1 MKRSL
6 KLILITLLFFLPASG
21 ISAGLEVVNVSTPQ
35 FNELMKNHPDMMVL
49 DIRTPAEFNQRHIM
63 GAVNI
68 DFLASDFAA
77 RLNKLDKNQPIL
89 MHCRSGN
96 RSAQSLVVFQK
107 LGFKKIYHLNYG
119 IVGGWPQR

>member
-6 KLILITLLFFLPASG
+6 ILMLSTLFFFLPSFG
-21 ISAGLEVVNVSTPQ
+21 VSAGLEVINVSTSQ
-35 FNELMKNHPDMMVL
+35 FNELMKNHPEMMVL
-49 DIRTPAEFNQRHIM
+49 DIRTPGEFNQRHIK

-68 DFLASDFAA
+68 DFYSPDFVNK
-77 RLNKLDKNQPIL
+77 LSKLDKDEPML

-96 RSAQSLVVFQK
+96 RSAQSLVIFQK

>member
-1 MKRSL
+1 MKRCL
-6 KLILITLLFFLPASG
+6 MLILLTLFYFLPTSVT
-21 ISAGLEVVNVSTPQ
+21 SAGLEVVNVSTPQ
-35 FNELMKNHPDMMVL
+35 FNELMKKHPEMMVL
-49 DIRTPAEFNQRHIM
+49 DIRTPGEFNQRHIK

-68 DFLASDFAA
+68 DFYSPEFVT
-77 RLNKLDKNQPIL
+77 RLNSLDKNEPIL

-119 IVGGWPQR
+119 IVGGWPKR

>member
-1 MKRSL
+1 VNLRF
-6 KLILITLLFFLPASG
+6 KLILLTLLFILPTLG
-21 ISAGLEVVNVSTPQ
+21 ISMGLEVVNVSTPQ
-35 FNELMKNHPDMMVL
+35 FNELMKKHPEIMVL
-49 DIRTPAEFNQRHIM
+49 DIRTPGEFNQHHVK

-68 DFLASDFAA
+68 DFLAPDFAA
-77 RLNKLDKNQPIL
+77 KLNKLDKNQPIL

-96 RSAQSLVVFQK
+96 RSGQSLAVFQK

>member
-1 MKRSL
+1 MKLRF
-6 KLILITLLFFLPASG
+6 KLIFLTLLFILPTLGLST
-21 ISAGLEVVNVSTPQ
+21 GLEVVNVSTPQ
-35 FNELMKNHPDMMVL
+35 FNELMKQHPEMMVL
-49 DIRTPAEFNQRHIM
+49 DIRTPGEFNQHHIK

-68 DFLASDFAA
+68 DFLSPDFATK
-77 RLNKLDKNQPIL
+77 LKKLDKNQPVL

-96 RSAQSLVVFQK
+96 RSAQSLVVFQR

>member
-1 MKRSL
+1 MKLRF
-6 KLILITLLFFLPASG
+6 KLIFLTLLFILPTLGLSM
-21 ISAGLEVVNVSTPQ
+21 GLEVVNVSTPQ
-35 FNELMKNHPDMMVL
+35 FNELMKKHPEMMVV
-49 DIRTPAEFNQRHIM
+49 DIRTPGEFNQHHIN

-68 DFLASDFAA
+68 DFLSPDFATK
-77 RLNKLDKNQPIL
+77 LKKLDKNQPIL

-96 RSAQSLVVFQK
+96 RSAQSLVVFQR